1 MDSCS
6 GRQECLPTYDPARGI
21 AGAGF
26 ARIRIVRVTQVRNAG
41 EFRQGV
47 RQNMYFASLL
57 LAEFGQSVSATL
69 EFIFGGDY
77 PPKDGLQVHQ
87 AAARAIVVYF
97 VGLLIVRVGKS
108 RLIARITSIDVIL
121 GFILGSL
128 LARGITGS
136 ASISGTIAASVAVVA
151 CHSFFTYLAFRWH
164 AFGTLLKGRYLRPL
178 VIDGKFEYVNMR
190 RSHLSEH
197 DVMEEV
203 RLKGIHDISQVAHA
217 YKERNGEVSVIPQ
230 KPKSQVIDVAV
241 RDGVQ
246 TVRIELS

>member
-1 MDSCS
+1 MSAPL
-6 GRQECLPTYDPARGI
+6 RAPRGV
-21 AGAGF
+21 AGAEF
-26 ARIRIVRVTQVRNAG
+26 ARIRILRVIQHWNAG
-41 EFRQGV
+41 EFLDEVSRI
-47 RQNMYFASLL
+47 MFLASVL
-57 LAEFGQSVSATL
+57 LAEFCQSLGATL

-77 PPKDGLQVHQ
+77 PPKDGLQAHQ
-87 AAARAIVVYF
+87 AAARAVVVYF

-151 CHSFFTYLAFRWH
+151 CHSLFTYLAFRWH

-178 VIDGKFEYVNMR
+178 VIGGQFQHENMR

-203 RLKGIHDISQVAHA
+203 RLKGIDDISQVTHA
-217 YKERNGEVSVIPQ
+217 YKERNGEVSVIQ
-230 KPKSQVIDVAV
+230 RKPKPQVVDIAV

>member
-1 MDSCS
+1 MPVTQLFETLASS
-6 GRQECLPTYDPARGI
+6 STR
-21 AGAGF
+21 F
-26 ARIRIVRVTQVRNAG
+26 ARIM
-41 EFRQGV
+41 F
-47 RQNMYFASLL
+47 
-57 LAEFGQSVSATL
+57 LAAVPLADFGQSVGAVL
-69 EFIFGGDY
+69 ERVFGGDY
-77 PPKDGLQVHQ
+77 PPKDGLLFYQ
-87 AAARAIVVYF
+87 AAARGVVVYF

-108 RLIARITSIDVIL
+108 RLIARISTIDVIL

-136 ASISGTIAASVAVVA
+136 ASISGTIAASVAVVG
-151 CHSFFTYLAFRWH
+151 CHSLFTYLAFRSH

-178 VIDGKFEYVNMR
+178 VIDGKFQYENMR

-203 RLKGIHDISQVAHA
+203 RLKGIGEVSQVAHA

-230 KPKSQVIDVAV
+230 KPEPRVVEVAV

>member
-1 MDSCS
+1 
-6 GRQECLPTYDPARGI
+6 
-21 AGAGF
+21 
-26 ARIRIVRVTQVRNAG
+26 
-41 EFRQGV
+41 
-47 RQNMYFASLL
+47 MYFASLL